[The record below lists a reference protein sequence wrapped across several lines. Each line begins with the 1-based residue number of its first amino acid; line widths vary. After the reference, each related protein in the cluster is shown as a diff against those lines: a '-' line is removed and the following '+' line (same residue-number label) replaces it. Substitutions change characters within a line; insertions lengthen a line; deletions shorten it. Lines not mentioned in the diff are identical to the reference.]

1 MSKIVHLPVL
11 VRIMVAELGP
21 LLRSLK
27 AIFHLLTDGVI
38 VKGIEGAA
46 LEVFFGSLNDSEDK
60 LSMEIIRTAK

>member
-1 MSKIVHLPVL
+1 
-11 VRIMVAELGP
+11 MVAELGP

-60 LSMEIIRTAK
+60 LSMEIIRTTK